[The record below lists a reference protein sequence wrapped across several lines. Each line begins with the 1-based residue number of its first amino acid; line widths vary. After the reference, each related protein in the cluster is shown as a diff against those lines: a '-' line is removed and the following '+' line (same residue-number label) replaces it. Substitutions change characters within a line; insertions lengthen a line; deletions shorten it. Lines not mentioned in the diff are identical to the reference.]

1 MKEQLR
7 SSLFLSKQNF
17 FCLFVFFFF
26 FGNKGQIANYV
37 NNGGFEKYQNCVITY
52 SLLGTITNVYDW
64 DEIDNVLGARWFHY
78 CYGAIPYNNY
88 FHNYPRS
95 DSAYLGFDAF
105 CLNCSFAG
113 SRTNVRN
120 TLKAPLLAGR
130 TYCVKFYINTSEVT
144 AHSIDAM
151 DAYFGGDELDTITKA
166 HLPLSYLSPQISNP
180 SFNYL
185 TDTVGWTAITG
196 TFTAQGGEKYMLI
209 GNLRSNNATNSV
221 VSNPTTAAQGWS
233 GTAVGLDDVSCI
245 DIELP
250 AFAGPDT
257 YVMAGGS
264 VYIGRPRDVGIDEA
278 CIWYKLPNV
287 ATSIDT
293 AAGIWVSPTATSTY
307 MVVQDICGNIKRDTV
322 VVSLSGVGITEMEAI
337 QNDIRL
343 YPNPASEFILLQ
355 YTLDIESPFKRILFY
370 TSLGQLVREENIAF
384 KGKTVSVPISNLANG
399 VYELELKNSSGQNIK
414 KRFIVSR

>member
-1 MKEQLR
+1 
-7 SSLFLSKQNF
+7 
-17 FCLFVFFFF
+17 
-26 FGNKGQIANYV
+26 
-37 NNGGFEKYQNCVITY
+37 
-52 SLLGTITNVYDW
+52 
-64 DEIDNVLGARWFHY
+64 
-78 CYGAIPYNNY
+78 
-88 FHNYPRS
+88 
-95 DSAYLGFDAF
+95 
-105 CLNCSFAG
+105 
-113 SRTNVRN
+113 
-120 TLKAPLLAGR
+120 
-130 TYCVKFYINTSEVT
+130 
-144 AHSIDAM
+144 M

-221 VSNPTTAAQGWS
+221 VSNPTTAAQGYS

-250 AFAGPDT
+250 AYAGPDT
-257 YVMAGGS
+257 YVVLGGS
-264 VYIGRPRDVGIDEA
+264 VFIGRPRDVGIDDA
-278 CIWYKLPNV
+278 CTWYKLPNA

-322 VVSLSGVGITEMEAI
+322 VVSLSGVGISEMEAI

-343 YPNPASEFILLQ
+343 FPNPATDVIQLH
-355 YTLDIESPFKRILFY
+355 YTLDIEEPFSEIAFY
-370 TSLGQLVREENIAF
+370 NNLGQLVYEATVAF
-384 KGKTVSVPISNLANG
+384 KNKKATIPISNLDNG
-399 VYELELKNSSGQNIK
+399 LYSLELKNASGQCIK
-414 KRFIVSR
+414 KRLVLAR